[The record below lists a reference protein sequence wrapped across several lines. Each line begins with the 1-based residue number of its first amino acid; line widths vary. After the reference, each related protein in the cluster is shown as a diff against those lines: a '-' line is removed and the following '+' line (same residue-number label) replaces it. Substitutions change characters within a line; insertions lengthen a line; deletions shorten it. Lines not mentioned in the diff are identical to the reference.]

1 MIVLEVISR
10 RLGDGKVVNG
20 QVTIS
25 LSDFDRLRDSARKH
39 EEFADRIKECM
50 QVIFVDKEEQNVLF
64 INKDKAGQILKQY
77 NPEDELT
84 SEDIGRVEWI

>member
-1 MIVLEVISR
+1 M
-10 RLGDGKVVNG
+10 VNG

-25 LSDFDRLRDSARKH
+25 LSDFDRLRDSARKY

-64 INKDKAGQILKQY
+64 INKDKTGQILKQY
-77 NPEDELT
+77 NPEEELT